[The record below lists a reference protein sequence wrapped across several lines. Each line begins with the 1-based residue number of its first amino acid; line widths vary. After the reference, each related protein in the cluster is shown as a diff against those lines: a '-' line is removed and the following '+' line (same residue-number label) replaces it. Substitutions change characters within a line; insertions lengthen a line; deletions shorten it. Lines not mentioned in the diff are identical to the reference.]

1 MVKKKM
7 TKKKKKTKVKA
18 EEKPRF
24 DKRPKAG
31 KKKKKKKRGPKLAQ
45 GEGLSQNPKS
55 IRARERR
62 TRVKPAWQRRPR
74 PWEPGGAEVYR
85 LSINGDEFVSR
96 CCMLWAH
103 GVSNKGI
110 SYSLGVNFRDF
121 SHWITELERP
131 WLFTVDLWGEEQ
143 KVKCTFGDLCH
154 RMKETFEPVYLTK
167 LKEIITDA
175 ETQGDL
181 KTASSNLKWLM
192 EKIMP
197 RKYGKHE
204 TLNIHNIPIAIV
216 TAGDEDD
223 PEGELNIED
232 I

>member
-1 MVKKKM
+1 MAKKKI
-7 TKKKKKTKVKA
+7 KKRSKKTVTI

-31 KKKKKKKRGPKLAQ
+31 KKKARKRKSGPQSK
-45 GEGLSQNPKS
+45 ELSQTKKA
-55 IRARERR
+55 IRGRERNL
-62 TRVKPAWQRRPR
+62 VKPAWQRRPR
-74 PWEPGGAEVYR
+74 PWEPGGAEAYR
-85 LSINGDEFVSR
+85 LTITPEEFVSR

-121 SHWITELERP
+121 SHWITELDRP
-131 WLFTVDLWGEEQ
+131 WLFNIDLWGEKQ
-143 KVKCTFGDLCH
+143 QVKCKCTFGDLCQ
-154 RMKETFEPVYLTK
+154 RMRETFEPVYLTK

-175 ETQGDL
+175 EEQGDL

-204 TLNIHNIPIAIV
+204 TLNIHNIPIAII
-216 TAGDEDD
+216 TASEDGD
-223 PEGELNIED
+223 PEGELKVKD

>member
-1 MVKKKM
+1 MAKKKM
-7 TKKKKKTKVKA
+7 TKKKSKKKTP

-31 KKKKKKKRGPKLAQ
+31 RKRKGKKKKVGPNPPK
-45 GEGLSQNPKS
+45 ELSQSPKA
-55 IRARERR
+55 IRARERKL
-62 TRVKPAWQRRPR
+62 RVKPAWQRRPR
-74 PWEPGGAEVYR
+74 PWERGGVEIYR
-85 LSINGDEFVSR
+85 LSITGDEFVSR

-121 SHWITELERP
+121 SHWITELDRP
-131 WLFTVDLWGEEQ
+131 FLFTVDLWGEAQ

-175 ETQGDL
+175 EEQGDL

>member
-1 MVKKKM
+1 MVKKKVK
-7 TKKKKKTKVKA
+7 TTRRKKTTTTTDA
-18 EEKPRF
+18 PPRF

-31 KKKKKKKRGPKLAQ
+31 KGKGRKRKSGVLPPK
-45 GEGLSQNPKS
+45 ELSQSPQS
-55 IRARERR
+55 IRARERKL
-62 TRVKPAWQRRPR
+62 RVKPAWQRRPR
-74 PWEPGGAEVYR
+74 PWEPGGAEIYR
-85 LSINGDEFVSR
+85 LTITSNEFISR

-143 KVKCTFGDLCH
+143 QVKCTFGDLAA

-167 LKEIITDA
+167 LKKIITDA

-223 PEGELNIED
+223 PEGQLNIED